1 MKKTFGVCET
11 VVLVAFLL
19 LGMLPQ
25 WTADYWST
33 DAVAGYVL
41 VGNTRVSRSLGVQTE
56 EQLTERLRQ
65 GYVSVTFNQ
74 YAQPIEVEPLNNEQ
88 TIQPRNSTRV
98 PCRSNDVCLTFV
110 NGSNRGF
117 YGSGVRAGAWSGVK
131 KSDNGKW
138 FTRFRVSLGGSTYS
152 TGVLGPYTIAN
163 WNTAASITQVTIY

>member
-65 GYVSVTFNQ
+65 GYVSVTFDDRLT
-74 YAQPIEVEPLNNEQ
+74 EVSPLSYGEQ
-88 TIQPRNSTRV
+88 LQAGNT
-98 PCRSNDVCLTFV
+98 VCPP
-110 NGSNRGF
+110 
-117 YGSGVRAGAWSGVK
+117 Y
-131 KSDNGKW
+131 
-138 FTRFRVSLGGSTYS
+138 FRWWCGISRRY
-152 TGVLGPYTIAN
+152 
-163 WNTAASITQVTIY
+163 